1 MCIVVKLCLVVKKQK
16 HNILV
21 LSPLS
26 ITRLIYIK
34 QNLMNRLSVSDDFH
48 RLIILWGVN
57 EAPYHFPMG
66 PDPPKCLNS
75 QVPREKKN
83 ILWEEVY
90 KAFWDFST
98 AAYMYFV
105 VVVI

>member
-1 MCIVVKLCLVVKKQK
+1 
-16 HNILV
+16 
-21 LSPLS
+21 
-26 ITRLIYIK
+26 
-34 QNLMNRLSVSDDFH
+34 MNRLSVSDDFH

-75 QVPREKKN
+75 QAPLGKKKN